1 MKRSYRKNVERKRS
15 LRRMR
20 SGRRTRKN
28 RSRRVRRSRSR
39 RVRRSRS
46 RRSRSRRSRR
56 GQMEGINLDPDF
68 LKAQI
73 KEEKAKLKLKRKQ
86 QRTLTATGPRRGDP
100 KKYKEIKSLEKL
112 IKKKERQFRKIQ

>member
-100 KKYKEIKSLEKL
+100 KKYKEIKILEKL

>member
-1 MKRSYRKNVERKRS
+1 MER
-15 LRRMR
+15 
-20 SGRRTRKN
+20 
-28 RSRRVRRSRSR
+28 
-39 RVRRSRS
+39 
-46 RRSRSRRSRR
+46 
-56 GQMEGINLDPDF
+56 INLGPDF

>member
-39 RVRRSRS
+39 SVRRSRS
-46 RRSRSRRSRR
+46 RRSSSRRSRR
-56 GQMEGINLDPDF
+56 GQMERINLDSDF

>member
-39 RVRRSRS
+39 RVRRSSS

-73 KEEKAKLKLKRKQ
+73 KDEKAKLKLKRIQ